1 MTSDPMTAGTPAS
14 TEATN
19 AAAPARRW
27 KPVGATDRRVLGVL
41 VEKAKTTPD
50 AYPLTVNAL
59 VNGANQK
66 NNRFPITHLDTDD
79 IEESLD
85 RLRGLGAVSEVQG
98 SGRVSKFRHFMY
110 EWLGVDKVEMAVM
123 AELLLRGAQTEGEL
137 RGRAARMEP
146 IADLTALRPVLDSL
160 KAKDLIISLTSAGRG
175 HVVTHNLYLPDELA
189 KVRAQFLSDSNAAV
203 DDEPRSSTPSTR
215 GADQNIASATRA
227 APAPAR
233 DSTITSALPAEVES
247 LRRELDEVRGH
258 VRQLRGDLDE
268 LSSQLRQ
275 KAAEVQ
281 DIKDSLGI

>member
-1 MTSDPMTAGTPAS
+1 MTAGAPTAS
-14 TEATN
+14 EATS

-79 IEESLD
+79 VEESLD

-146 IADLTALRPVLDSL
+146 IADLTALRPVLESL
-160 KAKDLIISLTSAGRG
+160 KSKGLVISLTSAGRG

-189 KVRAQFLSDSNAAV
+189 KVRAQFLSDANAAV
-203 DDEPRSSTPSTR
+203 DDEPSSPTPSTR
-215 GADQNIASATRA
+215 GAEQNIVSATRA
-227 APAPAR
+227 APALMPAR
-233 DSTITSALPAEVES
+233 DSTIASALPAEVES
-247 LRRELDEVRGH
+247 LRRELNEVRGH

-268 LSSQLRQ
+268 LASQLRQ

-281 DIKDSLGI
+281 DIKDSLGL